1 MHLRRPLIS
10 GLLGLSVVVTGLL
23 APATSFAASSPAAAT
38 ATTSTACTNGHW
50 PASVQGKPTL
60 LHAGAPGGDYIW
72 HDAAGWHLRV
82 THANS
87 LRRVFTGRIVASAPM
102 TVTPFRTEAGDTIAL
117 SADKL
122 TLNFG
127 YVDGLDFR
135 TDCARRLTFSGSV
148 AGVKLPTSRIW
159 LGYRNHHPLETCS

>member
-1 MHLRRPLIS
+1 M
-10 GLLGLSVVVTGLL
+10 
-23 APATSFAASSPAAAT
+23 
-38 ATTSTACTNGHW
+38 
-50 PASVQGKPTL
+50 
-60 LHAGAPGGDYIW
+60 
-72 HDAAGWHLRV
+72 
-82 THANS
+82 
-87 LRRVFTGRIVASAPM
+87 FTGRIVASAPM

-122 TLNFG
+122 TLTYTFYNFG

-159 LGYRNHHPLETCS
+159 LGYRNHHPLENLFVIIRVS